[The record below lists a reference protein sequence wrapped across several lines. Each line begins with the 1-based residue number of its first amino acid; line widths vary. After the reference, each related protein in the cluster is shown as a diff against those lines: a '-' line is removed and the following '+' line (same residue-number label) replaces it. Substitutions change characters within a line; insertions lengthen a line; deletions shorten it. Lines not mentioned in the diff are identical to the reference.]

1 MNHGFREALAPSFA
15 ARSGRGR
22 LPDGCWHA
30 VYGATARPRPP
41 KGKGGARTAWND
53 GKSTSERPFVS
64 SGKFRMNANGRRLDV
79 WLIYKCP
86 ACGTT
91 WNMEVV
97 ARTPVSELSPGRLR
111 AYESNDPAAARAYAC
126 DPRLFAQGQAVP
138 VYDEGLRI
146 KKRREAG
153 EEGLLEIRC
162 PENAALRWT
171 RFSAAGSA
179 YRASRSR
186 RQSGTGTSPEREEPS
201 RPPPGST
208 GFCGCGSGP
217 VHRAPRAHP
226 KSPHGDTV
234 GAFNVC
240 V

>member
-1 MNHGFREALAPSFA
+1 MERWEIHQDGVPALRRFCP
-15 ARSGRGR
+15 
-22 LPDGCWHA
+22 GC
-30 VYGATARPRPP
+30 GC
-41 KGKGGARTAWND
+41 
-53 GKSTSERPFVS
+53 ERPFVS

-111 AYESNDPAAARAYAC
+111 AYESNNPAAARACAC
-126 DPRLFAQGQAVP
+126 NPRLFAHGQAVP
-138 VYDEGLRI
+138 VYDEGFRI

-153 EEGLLEIRC
+153 EEGLLEICC
-162 PENAALRWT
+162 PETPPYAWT

-208 GFCGCGSGP
+208 GSCGCGSGP

>member
-30 VYGATARPRPP
+30 VYGATARPPASS
-41 KGKGGARTAWND
+41 KGERRGAD
-53 GKSTSERPFVS
+53 GMERWEIHQDGVPALRRFCPGCGCERPFVS

-111 AYESNDPAAARAYAC
+111 VYESNNPAAGRPRAGGAPAAARAPHARG
-126 DPRLFAQGQAVP
+126 PRRYLQHLHRVC
-138 VYDEGLRI
+138 
-146 KKRREAG
+146 RERGHQSAG
-153 EEGLLEIRC
+153 
-162 PENAALRWT
+162 
-171 RFSAAGSA
+171 
-179 YRASRSR
+179 
-186 RQSGTGTSPEREEPS
+186 
-201 RPPPGST
+201 
-208 GFCGCGSGP
+208 
-217 VHRAPRAHP
+217 
-226 KSPHGDTV
+226 
-234 GAFNVC
+234 
-240 V
+240 

>member
-1 MNHGFREALAPSFA
+1 MERWEIHQDGVPALRRFCP
-15 ARSGRGR
+15 
-22 LPDGCWHA
+22 GC
-30 VYGATARPRPP
+30 GC
-41 KGKGGARTAWND
+41 
-53 GKSTSERPFVS
+53 ERPFVS

-126 DPRLFAQGQAVP
+126 DPRLFAHGQAVP
-138 VYDEGLRI
+138 VYDEGFRI

-179 YRASRSR
+179 YRSISYICRFGIR
-186 RQSGTGTSPEREEPS
+186 RRRTRT
-201 RPPPGST
+201 
-208 GFCGCGSGP
+208 
-217 VHRAPRAHP
+217 
-226 KSPHGDTV
+226 
-234 GAFNVC
+234 
-240 V
+240 